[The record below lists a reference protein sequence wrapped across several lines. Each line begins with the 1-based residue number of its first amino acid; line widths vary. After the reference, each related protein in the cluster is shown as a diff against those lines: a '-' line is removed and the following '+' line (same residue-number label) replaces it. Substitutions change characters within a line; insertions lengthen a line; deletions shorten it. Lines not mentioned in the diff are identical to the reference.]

1 MTRLRRRTSPLNL
14 QLPAFRPERNTK
26 RLAGNGG
33 GSLLIHIAVITGAIY
48 ATQSGRPAGTPA
60 RFDTAFVVIVLPEPQ
75 YALPPTRTAPMKDLQ
90 TVTVPA
96 VIPTAMPPIHLQQ
109 HLDPENFVGASRE
122 DQTPT
127 GVTPVADL
135 AYDPNVVDDPP
146 ILIWP
151 APLFTALLPQAG
163 RTSRVVVQAVID
175 TAGRA
180 EPASVRVIQSADTAF
195 DQDAQQWML
204 EALWRPARVAGHPVR
219 LRVNR
224 AIDYTSTRRR

>member
-1 MTRLRRRTSPLNL
+1 L
-14 QLPAFRPERNTK
+14 QLHAFRPQRNAK
-26 RLAGNGG
+26 RLAGDGG

-60 RFDTAFVVIVLPEPQ
+60 AFDTAFVVIGLPEPQ
-75 YALPPTRTAPMKDLQ
+75 YALPPTQIAPLKDFQ

-96 VIPTAMPPIHLQQ
+96 VIPTAMPPIHLQE
-109 HLDPENFVGASRE
+109 HFDPKNFVGASRE
-122 DQTPT
+122 GQTTT

-135 AYDPNVVDDPP
+135 AYDPNLVDDPP
-146 ILIWP
+146 ILISAP
-151 APLFTALLPQAG
+151 PLFPALLPQAG
-163 RTSRVVVQAVID
+163 PTSRVVVQAVID

-180 EPASVRVIQSADTAF
+180 EPASVCVIQSADTAF
-195 DQDAQQWML
+195 DQHAQQWML

>member
-1 MTRLRRRTSPLNL
+1 LNL
-14 QLPAFRPERNTK
+14 QLPAFRPKRNAK

-33 GSLLIHIAVITGAIY
+33 ASLLIHIAVITGAIH
-48 ATQSGRPAGTPA
+48 ATQSGRPARTPA
-60 RFDTAFVVIVLPEPQ
+60 RSDTAFVVIVLPEPQ
-75 YALPPTRTAPMKDLQ
+75 YALPPTRIAPLKDLQ
-90 TVTVPA
+90 TETVPA
-96 VIPTAMPPIHLQQ
+96 MIPTAMPPIHLQE
-109 HLDPENFVGASRE
+109 HFDPKNSVGASRE
-122 DQTPT
+122 DQTTT

-135 AYDPNVVDDPP
+135 AYDPNLVDDPP
-146 ILIWP
+146 ILISA
-151 APLFTALLPQAG
+151 APLFPALLPQAG
-163 RTSRVVVQAVID
+163 RTTRVVVEAVID

-204 EALWRPARVAGHPVR
+204 KALWRPARVASHPVR

>member
-1 MTRLRRRTSPLNL
+1 L

-48 ATQSGRPAGTPA
+48 ATQSGRPAGTTA

-175 TAGRA
+175 TVGRA